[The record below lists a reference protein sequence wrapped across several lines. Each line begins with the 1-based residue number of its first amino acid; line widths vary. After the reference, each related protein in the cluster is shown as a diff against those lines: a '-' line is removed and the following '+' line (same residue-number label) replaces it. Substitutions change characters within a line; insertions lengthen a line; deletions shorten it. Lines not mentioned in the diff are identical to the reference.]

1 MWQRELTAPV
11 ARATDSPEHV
21 SKVKGF
27 GKVPDLSLALKID
40 KLEVFKVVDIL
51 RRFGARHIK
60 CLRKSYYKT
69 GHVYHSRQ
77 GKFLHS
83 INRSLLCLISIR
95 IANLSSTCILLI
107 TRVWTNV

>member
-11 ARATDSPEHV
+11 ACATDSPEHV

-51 RRFGARHIK
+51 RRFGGQHIK
-60 CLRKSYYKT
+60 CLRESHYKT
-69 GHVYHSRQ
+69 GHVYQNRQ
-77 GKFLHS
+77 GKFFHP
-83 INRSLLCLISIR
+83 INRSLLCLISLR
-95 IANLSSTCILLI
+95 IANLSITCILWI